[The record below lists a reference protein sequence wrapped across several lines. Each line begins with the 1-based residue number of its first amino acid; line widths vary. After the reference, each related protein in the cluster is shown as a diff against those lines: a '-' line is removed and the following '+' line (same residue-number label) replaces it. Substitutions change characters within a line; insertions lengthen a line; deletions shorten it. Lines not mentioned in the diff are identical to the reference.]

1 MKQKEEAFARGIC
14 FKKIFWL
21 FMIGCVFGCVFEMV
35 NHFIHYGDWVSRR
48 GLIYGPLNPVYGL
61 GLVFFVIF
69 LSIIKNPALI
79 FLGGMLL
86 GGGCEYLCSLVQE
99 KVFGTLS
106 WDYSHQLF
114 NIGGRTSLKYMIV
127 WGVLALLVMRIVY
140 PFLSNLIEKMPVK
153 TGNILTAILIVF
165 MVANI
170 IISVTACLRQSERA
184 KGMEPSNKVEVF
196 LDKHYPDKR
205 LNTIFQNAKRQ
216 K

>member
-69 LSIIKNPALI
+69 LSKIKNPALI

-127 WGVLALLVMRIVY
+127 WGVLALVVMKIVY

-153 TGNILTAILIVF
+153 TGNILTIILIVF

>member
-1 MKQKEEAFARGIC
+1 MKQKEETFAKGIC

-21 FMIGCVFGCVFEMV
+21 FMVGCVFGCVFEMV

-69 LSIIKNPALI
+69 LSKIKNPALI

-114 NIGGRTSLKYMIV
+114 NIGGRTSLKYMLI
-127 WGVLALLVMRIVY
+127 WGVLALVVMKIVY

-153 TGNILTAILIVF
+153 TGNILTIILIVF

-184 KGMEPSNKVEVF
+184 NGMAPSNKVEVF

>member
-1 MKQKEEAFARGIC
+1 MKQKEETFAKGVC

-21 FMIGCVFGCVFEMV
+21 FMVGCVFGCVFEMV

-69 LSIIKNPALI
+69 LSKIKNPALI

-114 NIGGRTSLKYMIV
+114 NIGGRTSLKYMLI
-127 WGVLALLVMRIVY
+127 WGVLALVVMKIVY

-153 TGNILTAILIVF
+153 TGNILTIILIVF
-165 MVANI
+165 MDANI

-184 KGMEPSNKVEVF
+184 SGMAPSNKVELF

>member
-1 MKQKEEAFARGIC
+1 MKQKEETFAKGIC

-21 FMIGCVFGCVFEMV
+21 FMVGCFFGCVFEMV

-69 LSIIKNPALI
+69 LSKIKNPVLI

-114 NIGGRTSLKYMIV
+114 NIGGRTSLKYMLI
-127 WGVLALLVMRIVY
+127 WGVLALVVMKIVY

-153 TGNILTAILIVF
+153 TGNILTVILIVF

-196 LDKHYPDKR
+196 LDRHYPDKR
-205 LNTIFQNAKRQ
+205 LNTIFQNAKR
-216 K
+216 

>member
-1 MKQKEEAFARGIC
+1 MKQKEETFAKGIC

-21 FMIGCVFGCVFEMV
+21 FMVGCVFGCVFEMV
-35 NHFIHYGDWVSRR
+35 NHFIHYGDCVSRR

-69 LSIIKNPALI
+69 LSKIKNPALI

-114 NIGGRTSLKYMIV
+114 NIGGRTSLKYMLI
-127 WGVLALLVMRIVY
+127 WGVLALVVMKIVY

-153 TGNILTAILIVF
+153 TGNILTIILIVF

-184 KGMEPSNKVEVF
+184 SGMAPSNKVELF

>member
-69 LSIIKNPALI
+69 LSKIKNPALI

>member
-1 MKQKEEAFARGIC
+1 MKQKEETFAKGIC

-21 FMIGCVFGCVFEMV
+21 FMVGCVFGCVFEMV

-69 LSIIKNPALI
+69 LSKIKNPALI

-114 NIGGRTSLKYMIV
+114 NIGGRTSLKYMII
-127 WGVLALLVMRIVY
+127 WGLLALLVMKIVY
-140 PFLSNLIEKMPVK
+140 PF
-153 TGNILTAILIVF
+153 
-165 MVANI
+165 
-170 IISVTACLRQSERA
+170 
-184 KGMEPSNKVEVF
+184 
-196 LDKHYPDKR
+196 YP
-205 LNTIFQNAKRQ
+205 I
-216 K
+216 

>member
-1 MKQKEEAFARGIC
+1 MKQKEETFAKGIC

-21 FMIGCVFGCVFEMV
+21 FMVGCFFGCVFEMV

-69 LSIIKNPALI
+69 LSKIKNPALI

-114 NIGGRTSLKYMIV
+114 NIGGRTSLKYMLI
-127 WGVLALLVMRIVY
+127 WGVLALVVMKIVY

-153 TGNILTAILIVF
+153 TGNILTIILIVF

>member
-69 LSIIKNPALI
+69 LSKIKNPALI

-127 WGVLALLVMRIVY
+127 WGVLALLVMWIVY

>member
-1 MKQKEEAFARGIC
+1 MKQKEETFAKGVC

-69 LSIIKNPALI
+69 LSKIKNPGLI

-86 GGGCEYLCSLVQE
+86 GGGCEYLCSLIQE
-99 KVFGTLS
+99 KVFGTIS

-114 NIGGRTSLKYMIV
+114 NIGGRTSLKYMLI
-127 WGVLALLVMRIVY
+127 WGVLALLVMKVVY
-140 PFLSNLIEKMPVK
+140 PALSNLIEKMPVK
-153 TGNILTAILIVF
+153 TGNILTVILIVF
-165 MVANI
+165 MIADI
-170 IISVTACLRQSERA
+170 IISVVACLRQSERA
-184 KGMEPSNKVEVF
+184 EGKEPSNQVEVF
-196 LDKHYPDKR
+196 LDKHYPDNK
-205 LNTIFQNAKRQ
+205 LNKIFENHVRTQ
-216 K
+216 

>member
-1 MKQKEEAFARGIC
+1 MKQKEETFAKGIC

-21 FMIGCVFGCVFEMV
+21 FMVGCVFGCVFEMV

-69 LSIIKNPALI
+69 LSKIKNPALI

-114 NIGGRTSLKYMIV
+114 NIGGRTSLKYMLI
-127 WGVLALLVMRIVY
+127 WGVLALVVMRIVY

-153 TGNILTAILIVF
+153 TGNILTIILIVF

-184 KGMEPSNKVEVF
+184 SGMAPSNKVELF

-205 LNTIFQNAKRQ
+205 LNNIFQNAKRQ

>member
-1 MKQKEEAFARGIC
+1 MKQKEDTFAKGIC

-21 FMIGCVFGCVFEMV
+21 FMVGCVFGCVFEMI
-35 NHFIHYGDWVSRR
+35 NHFVHFGDWVSRR

-69 LSIIKNPALI
+69 LSKIKNPGLI

-99 KVFGTLS
+99 KMFGTIS

-114 NIGGRTSLKYMIV
+114 NIGGRTSLKYMLF
-127 WGVLALLVMRIVY
+127 WGVLALLVMKIIY

-153 TGNILTAILIVF
+153 TGNILTIILIVF
-165 MVANI
+165 MIADI
-170 IISVTACLRQSERA
+170 IISVVACLRQSERA
-184 KGMEPSNKVEVF
+184 HGIEPSNQVEVF
-196 LDKHYPDKR
+196 LDKHYPDKK
-205 LNTIFQNAKRQ
+205 LNKIFENHVRTK
-216 K
+216 

>member
-1 MKQKEEAFARGIC
+1 MKQKEETFAKGIC

-21 FMIGCVFGCVFEMV
+21 FMVGCVFGCVFEMV

-69 LSIIKNPALI
+69 LSKIKNPGLI

-127 WGVLALLVMRIVY
+127 WGVLALVVMKIVY

-153 TGNILTAILIVF
+153 TGNILTIILIVF

-184 KGMEPSNKVEVF
+184 SGMAPSNKVELF

>member
-1 MKQKEEAFARGIC
+1 MKQKEEAFASGIC

-21 FMIGCVFGCVFEMV
+21 FMIGCVSGCVFEMV

-69 LSIIKNPALI
+69 LSKIKNPGLI

-86 GGGCEYLCSLVQE
+86 GGGYEYLCSLVQE

-114 NIGGRTSLKYMIV
+114 NIGGRTSLKYMLI
-127 WGVLALLVMRIVY
+127 WGVLALVIMRIVY

-165 MVANI
+165 MVADI

-196 LDKHYPDKR
+196 LDRHYPDKR
-205 LNTIFQNAKRQ
+205 LNTIFQNAKR
-216 K
+216 

>member
-1 MKQKEEAFARGIC
+1 MKQKEETFAKGIC

-21 FMIGCVFGCVFEMV
+21 FMVGCVFGCVFEMV
-35 NHFIHYGDWVSRR
+35 NHFIHYGDCVSRR

-69 LSIIKNPALI
+69 LSKIKNPALI

-114 NIGGRTSLKYMIV
+114 NIGGRTSLKYMLI
-127 WGVLALLVMRIVY
+127 WGVLALVVMKIVY

-153 TGNILTAILIVF
+153 TGNILTVILIVF

-170 IISVTACLRQSERA
+170 IISVAACLRQSERA

-196 LDKHYPDKR
+196 LDRHYPDKR
-205 LNTIFQNAKRQ
+205 LNTIFQNAKR
-216 K
+216 

>member
-69 LSIIKNPALI
+69 LSKIKNPALI

-205 LNTIFQNAKRQ
+205 LNTIFQNAKMQ

>member
-1 MKQKEEAFARGIC
+1 MKQKEETFAKGIC

-21 FMIGCVFGCVFEMV
+21 FMVGCVFGCVFEMV
-35 NHFIHYGDWVSRR
+35 NHFIHYGDCVSRR

-69 LSIIKNPALI
+69 LSKIKNPALI

-114 NIGGRTSLKYMIV
+114 NIGGRTSLKYMLI
-127 WGVLALLVMRIVY
+127 WGVLALVVMKIVY

-165 MVANI
+165 MVADI
-170 IISVTACLRQSERA
+170 IISVAACLRQSERA

-196 LDKHYPDKR
+196 LDRHYPDKR
-205 LNTIFQNAKRQ
+205 LNTIFQNAKR
-216 K
+216 

>member
-1 MKQKEEAFARGIC
+1 MKQKEETFAKGIC

-21 FMIGCVFGCVFEMV
+21 FMVGCVFGCVFEMV

-69 LSIIKNPALI
+69 LSKIKNPALI

-114 NIGGRTSLKYMIV
+114 NIGGRTSLKYMLI
-127 WGVLALLVMRIVY
+127 WGVLALVVMKIVY

-153 TGNILTAILIVF
+153 TGNILTIILIVF

-184 KGMEPSNKVEVF
+184 SGMAPSNKVELF

-205 LNTIFQNAKRQ
+205 LNNIFQNAKRQ

>member
-14 FKKIFWL
+14 LKKIFWL

-69 LSIIKNPALI
+69 LSKIKNPALI